1 MASRRLPFYGKGYRN
16 ANSDAILIISVSIPM
31 FSGPGKPILQLKF
44 GFKYILCSFSFN
56 TRLFSQNIFV
66 FFTVF
71 VLLRNKATILDACQF
86 SSGLATLSK
95 FCMHIC
101 LCFRYMC
108 YEFQSYIYSTF
119 LSMSI
124 YVNHP
129 HFLKY
134 HSKIHCNG
142 KLSPILFAITD
153 KRLKIFEKNKLLNK
167 P

>member
-1 MASRRLPFYGKGYRN
+1 METTFFFKMASRRLPDYGKGYRN

-44 GFKYILCSFSFN
+44 GFKYILCSFNFN

-86 SSGLATLSK
+86 LSGLATLSK

-108 YEFQSYIYSTF
+108 YEFQCFIYSIFFINEHLCEPPSLFEISFNDT
-119 LSMSI
+119 LRSYSLA
-124 YVNHP
+124 
-129 HFLKY
+129 HF
-134 HSKIHCNG
+134 
-142 KLSPILFAITD
+142 
-153 KRLKIFEKNKLLNK
+153 
-167 P
+167 